1 MDQNKFEEP
10 QGTDRQKLIK
20 GFKFLAGSLVLAFLG
35 PSTIYSAFG
44 NRDKFLFIPV
54 LIVGAILCI
63 GAVFCIFKGIQ
74 TIIRA
79 IFND

>member
-10 QGTDRQKLIK
+10 QGTDRTRLIK

-35 PSTIYSAFG
+35 PSIVYSAFG
-44 NRDKFLFIPV
+44 NQDRFLFIPV
-54 LIVGAILCI
+54 LIIGILICI
-63 GAVFCIFKGIQ
+63 GAVFCMFKGIQ